1 MALVAVQVS
10 GKVLSMRRRLRSL
23 ELSVGS
29 VERRRRLP
37 GIARH
42 YDVLVVEDESFD
54 ELRCRAA
61 PLKSLAAQ

>member
-1 MALVAVQVS
+1 
-10 GKVLSMRRRLRSL
+10 MRRRLRSL

-37 GIARH
+37 DIARH